1 MHFYNIDNH
10 IVISEELIPDA
21 LEISKEEL
29 NNRKDNIFLAYKK
42 DPLKYR
48 SLFKIV
54 NEDILNYASENV
66 KLFQREKNHLDN
78 YPNWLKSAIL
88 EGRAYFINTS
98 YPNWHCFLD
107 KRDEKK
113 RYKIHIVGLGDV
125 GGILATGLKILGND
139 IISSLGVY
147 DKDEN
152 KAKRW
157 KYELSAIKDVNS
169 LNSPEVKVLEEDE
182 IFNCDMFVF
191 CVSVG
196 VPAINAGVKDV
207 RMAQFQGNQKIISY
221 YAKKARENNFQGVF
235 AVVSDPVDLL
245 CKAVFLES
253 NKNSKDE
260 MDFKGIPSHKIR
272 GYGLGVMNARA
283 SYYAKDENI
292 YGNYDA
298 EGRVFGPHG
307 EGLIVANSI
316 SNYSPILSEKLT
328 EKTKTANLEVRA
340 TGFKPYIA
348 PAISSGAISLIATL
362 NDNWHYS
369 CTFLGGIFM
378 GCKSLYSNL
387 GTVLEDYYYLP
398 DSLYQ
403 KLVETERY
411 LHDLY

>member
-1 MHFYNIDNH
+1 MHFYNINH
-10 IVISEELIPDA
+10 NIIISEEIIPDA
-21 LEISKEEL
+21 LEISKEEFH
-29 NNRKDNIFLAYKK
+29 NAKDNIFLAYKK

-66 KLFQREKNHLDN
+66 KLLHKDKNHLDN
-78 YPNWLKSAIL
+78 YPNWLKNAIL
-88 EGRAYFINTS
+88 EGRAYFINTN
-98 YPNWHCFLD
+98 YPNWRCFLD
-107 KRDEKK
+107 KRDETKK
-113 RYKIHIVGLGDV
+113 YKVNIVGLGDV
-125 GGILATGLKILGND
+125 GGILATGLRILGND

-157 KYELSAIKDVNS
+157 KYELSAIKDVNL
-169 LNSPEVKVLEEDE
+169 LNCQEVKLLEEDE
-182 IFNCDMFVF
+182 LFHCDMFVF

-196 VPAINAGVKDV
+196 VPAINAQIKDV
-207 RMAQFQGNQKIISY
+207 RMAQFQGNKKIISH
-221 YAKKARENNFQGVF
+221 YAKKARENNFQGIF

-253 NKNSKDE
+253 NINSNNE

-292 YGNYDA
+292 YSNYDT

-316 SNYSPILSEKLT
+316 RNYNPILSAKLT
-328 EKTKTANLEVRA
+328 EKTKNANLEVRA
-340 TGFKPYIA
+340 TGYKPYVA
-348 PAISSGAISLIATL
+348 PAISSGSISLIATL
-362 NDNWHYS
+362 KGNWHYS

-378 GCKSLYSNL
+378 GCKTVYSNF
-387 GTVLEDYYYLP
+387 GTVLEDYYLP

-403 KLVETERY
+403 KLAETESF
-411 LHDLY
+411 LHNNY